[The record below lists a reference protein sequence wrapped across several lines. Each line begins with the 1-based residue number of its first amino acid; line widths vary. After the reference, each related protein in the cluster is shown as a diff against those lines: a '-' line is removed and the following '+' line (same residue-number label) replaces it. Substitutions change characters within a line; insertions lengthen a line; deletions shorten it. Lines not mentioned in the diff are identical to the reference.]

1 MSSLALVLY
10 QPPPTRELQARL
22 ALLGK
27 MQAQANA
34 LEAEYEQAREEIRL
48 FEKRWK
54 PAVGARYQELEN
66 LKERIVRARKLIRLA
81 EAGTLRGDGG
91 EDASVEAPQQVFR
104 PEEELRKL
112 FRDLARRVHPDRAE
126 DSEDRLR
133 RHEFMAEASRA
144 YRNKDHRRL
153 QWLLEHWLASPRLAP
168 GRDHHSRVARTN
180 QKIAWARYR
189 VQEMNHLIAEL
200 HSSFMTEMRRECNA
214 AASEGRNLVAEMRA
228 RVIRDIEKAELDY
241 ERVLAGLKDLDP
253 EDQAEIRRRL
263 RPEAATAGASR

>member
-1 MSSLALVLY
+1 MSGMALVLY

-22 ALLGK
+22 AQLGR
-27 MQAQANA
+27 MQAQADA
-34 LEAEYEQAREEIRL
+34 LEAEYEEAREAIRL

-54 PAVGARYQELEN
+54 PAVGARYLELE
-66 LKERIVRARKLIRLA
+66 RIKDNTVRVRRLIRLA
-81 EAGTLRGDGG
+81 EAGKLRGGS
-91 EDASVEAPQQVFR
+91 EESSVEAPQQVFR
-104 PEEELRKL
+104 PEDELRKL
-112 FRDLARRVHPDRAE
+112 FRDLARRVHPDRAA

-153 QWLLEHWLASPRLAP
+153 QWLLEHWLATPRLAP
-168 GRDHHSRVARTN
+168 GRDHDSRIARAN

-200 HSSFMTEMRRECNA
+200 HSSFLAEMRRACEA
-214 AASEGRNLVAEMRA
+214 AATDGRNLVAEMRS
-228 RVIRDIEKAELDY
+228 RVMADIEKAEKEY
-241 ERVLAGLKDLDP
+241 QRTLAGLNLLDP

-263 RPEAATAGASR
+263 RLEEAAFAGAGR